1 MKRYLLFAFLAMM
14 QVAAWAVIV
23 NNGDKFKYTHG
34 GKTLWYTI
42 TDASRGYVKVGRTVT
57 DGSLQTSNAGAT
69 TSDVSG
75 DVTIPSTVT
84 WNGVNFTVKE
94 IGEFSFGRASGTSS
108 LTNVYMPSTVTK
120 ISGYAFQNCTSLASI
135 SLPGSVTSIG
145 ERAFYGCSIL
155 YFVFADMTSPCTFGT
170 NAFYGIGSSCYL
182 RVPSG
187 KKSDYINKGWT
198 TSIFKGGVL
207 DGTVGDTFKY
217 TYEGKAMWYK
227 VTDVTNKCVQVG
239 DGSNAA
245 ISTSTT
251 GTVSIPSSVA
261 VPAIGS
267 NYKVTSIGTQ
277 AFYNCTSL
285 TSVSIPSGVTSIG
298 YAAFMDCSGLT
309 GITLPNTIRTIGSNA
324 FNSCS
329 GLTSI
334 TLPSSVTSIGSYAFA
349 LCSQL
354 GRVTANMTSPI
365 AFGTGAFNKI
375 GSTCCLRVP
384 SGKKADYINNGWT
397 TSIFK
402 GGVYDGTV
410 DETFTYTYGGKT
422 LTYKITDATKGYV
435 QVGNGSNTAISTSAV
450 GAVNIPS
457 SVTHPALKTNYEV
470 KKIGYYAF
478 YTCKSLT
485 SVTIPS
491 SVTSIGEYA
500 FRDCSGLTSVT
511 IPSSVTY
518 IAAQAFLRC
527 SGLTTLT
534 LPNSV
539 TYIGSS
545 AFKGCSGLTSVTAN
559 MTNPFTFK
567 TDAFNSIGSTCW
579 LKVPAGKRLAYIA
592 AGWTED
598 VFQGGVYDG
607 TEDTFKYTYNGKTLT
622 YKITDTTNLY
632 VQVGDGNNAAI
643 STSATGSVTI
653 PSSVTHLEKTYTV
666 KGIGNSAFQ
675 DCSSL
680 TSVTIPNSVTYIESY
695 AFYYCSGLT
704 SITIPENV
712 TEIGYRAFLGCSGLT
727 NISVA
732 VGNTVY
738 DSRDNCNAII
748 LTASNSLVVGCQNT
762 VIPTSVTSIE
772 WDAFN
777 GCNGLKK
784 LTIPA
789 GVTYI
794 GGLAFANC
802 SGLESITAESTT
814 PCYFAADYDLY
825 PYKINDHCKLYVPYG
840 MKDAYIAKGWTEDI
854 FKGGIYENDTFY
866 YEYESRKLLYKITD
880 KKNRYV
886 QVGGGYVG
894 ESEDGTY
901 IYNTAIST
909 SAKGSVFIPATVT
922 YEGETY
928 TVTEVG
934 DGAFYGCTGLTS
946 VTVPEGV
953 RACGVYAFM
962 GCSSLKTVTLPNSM
976 VSLQAAVF
984 EGCSSLRSI
993 ELPDNLRE
1001 MRLEVFAGCTSLT
1014 SIDIPDG
1021 VTRIE
1026 YNAFSGCTSLVTVN
1040 LPDNLTSIEDDA
1052 FRNCSSLTSVYAN
1065 MATPCTIGFFEFLSI
1080 NKDCKLYVPF
1090 GKKDAYIAAGWT
1102 EDVFKGGVFEI
1113 GSAAVTGDV
1122 DGSGTPDI
1130 SDVTTLVNII
1140 LGK

>member
-1 MKRYLLFAFLAMM
+1 M
-14 QVAAWAVIV
+14 
-23 NNGDKFKYTHG
+23 
-34 GKTLWYTI
+34 
-42 TDASRGYVKVGRTVT
+42 
-57 DGSLQTSNAGAT
+57 
-69 TSDVSG
+69 
-75 DVTIPSTVT
+75 
-84 WNGVNFTVKE
+84 
-94 IGEFSFGRASGTSS
+94 
-108 LTNVYMPSTVTK
+108 
-120 ISGYAFQNCTSLASI
+120 
-135 SLPGSVTSIG
+135 
-145 ERAFYGCSIL
+145 
-155 YFVFADMTSPCTFGT
+155 
-170 NAFYGIGSSCYL
+170 
-182 RVPSG
+182 
-187 KKSDYINKGWT
+187 
-198 TSIFKGGVL
+198 
-207 DGTVGDTFKY
+207 
-217 TYEGKAMWYK
+217 
-227 VTDVTNKCVQVG
+227 
-239 DGSNAA
+239 
-245 ISTSTT
+245 
-251 GTVSIPSSVA
+251 
-261 VPAIGS
+261 
-267 NYKVTSIGTQ
+267 
-277 AFYNCTSL
+277 
-285 TSVSIPSGVTSIG
+285 
-298 YAAFMDCSGLT
+298 
-309 GITLPNTIRTIGSNA
+309 
-324 FNSCS
+324 
-329 GLTSI
+329 
-334 TLPSSVTSIGSYAFA
+334 
-349 LCSQL
+349 
-354 GRVTANMTSPI
+354 
-365 AFGTGAFNKI
+365 
-375 GSTCCLRVP
+375 
-384 SGKKADYINNGWT
+384 
-397 TSIFK
+397 
-402 GGVYDGTV
+402 
-410 DETFTYTYGGKT
+410 
-422 LTYKITDATKGYV
+422 
-435 QVGNGSNTAISTSAV
+435 
-450 GAVNIPS
+450 
-457 SVTHPALKTNYEV
+457 
-470 KKIGYYAF
+470 
-478 YTCKSLT
+478 
-485 SVTIPS
+485 
-491 SVTSIGEYA
+491 
-500 FRDCSGLTSVT
+500 
-511 IPSSVTY
+511 
-518 IAAQAFLRC
+518 
-527 SGLTTLT
+527 
-534 LPNSV
+534 
-539 TYIGSS
+539 
-545 AFKGCSGLTSVTAN
+545 
-559 MTNPFTFK
+559 
-567 TDAFNSIGSTCW
+567 
-579 LKVPAGKRLAYIA
+579 
-592 AGWTED
+592 
-598 VFQGGVYDG
+598 
-607 TEDTFKYTYNGKTLT
+607 
-622 YKITDTTNLY
+622 
-632 VQVGDGNNAAI
+632 
-643 STSATGSVTI
+643 
-653 PSSVTHLEKTYTV
+653 
-666 KGIGNSAFQ
+666 
-675 DCSSL
+675 
-680 TSVTIPNSVTYIESY
+680 
-695 AFYYCSGLT
+695 T

-738 DSRDNCNAII
+738 DSRDNSNAII

-866 YEYESRKLLYKITD
+866 SEYESRKLLYKITD

-934 DGAFYGCTGLTS
+934 DGAFYGCTGITS

-953 RACGVYAFM
+953 RTCGLYAFR

-976 VSLQAAVF
+976 VSLQTAVF

-1001 MRLEVFAGCTSLT
+1001 MRLEVFAGCSGLT

-1021 VTRIE
+1021 VTCIE
-1026 YNAFSGCTSLVTVN
+1026 RNAFSGCTSLVTVN

-1102 EDVFKGGVFEI
+1102 EEVFKGGVFEI

-1130 SDVTTLVNII
+1130 SDVTLLVNMILGKADKNSAADVNKDGDVNISDVTTLVNII